1 MAGICHRLSKLRQI
15 FHDQSSTSTQI
26 FLAGLLFAMMLL
38 FPAGA
43 IAEPAWV
50 FPGLEVIGV
59 DDAAR
64 LNIERST
71 YPERYNCEDAD
82 WQLQRF
88 KRLAERQAIKAL
100 QALGYYNS
108 DIDIKIERDENCWT
122 MKLDIEPGD
131 RVLLSDVNIEI
142 SAELEILS
150 AMQTFLN
157 DPPLQP
163 GSTLDHSDYTRT
175 KSEIQK
181 LAVRYGFFD
190 GAFIENTLEINP
202 VRNIA
207 SASLIFEAGPR
218 RHFGEITIEQS
229 EFDEVLIDQYIVLES
244 GQPFDSRE
252 LVKQQQILNASGYF
266 ESVRVIADHERVDD
280 AQRVPVEIKLQEIK
294 QRVYRF
300 GVGASTD
307 TGPRL
312 SFGYENRRLNRH
324 GHQFSVDGLVSPVH
338 QEVTLDYGIPRGKA
352 GAEHLDFQAGYL
364 FEDVDTVEQESLKL
378 AVLNTNTYDSGWI
391 RTSFLEYLNEEF
403 VVAKEPGS
411 GELLMPGMRLR
422 KTAADDALYPL
433 NGQRMEGS
441 IRLASDK
448 LVSSTDFAQL
458 TLGYKGIQP
467 LFGGRLLSRLNLG
480 SSGVG
485 DFDELPASLR
495 FFAGGDGSVRGFDY
509 KTLGPLNDQGEVL
522 GGLHLITASLEVDHL
537 IVGESWS
544 IAAFV
549 DTGNAFNDWEDLS
562 LFTGAGIGARWHSP
576 IGPIRLDVA
585 QDVSGEESIRWHLSM
600 GLDL

>member
-1 MAGICHRLSKLRQI
+1 MHARIWA
-15 FHDQSSTSTQI
+15 
-26 FLAGLLFAMMLL
+26 AGLLLGVMLFSPL
-38 FPAGA
+38 RL

-50 FPGLEVIGV
+50 FPGLEINGV

-64 LNIERST
+64 LNVERSIH
-71 YPERYNCEDAD
+71 PERYNCEDAD
-82 WQLQRF
+82 WQLQRLR
-88 KRLAERQAIKAL
+88 RLAGRQTIKAL

-108 DIDIKIERDENCWT
+108 EIDIKIERSETCWT
-122 MKLDIEPGD
+122 LKLDVEPGE
-131 RVLLSDVNIEI
+131 RVLVSDVSIDI
-142 SAELEILS
+142 SGELEALP
-150 AMQTFLN
+150 AMQIFLQN
-157 DPPLQP
+157 PPLQP
-163 GSTLDHSDYTRT
+163 AKRLNHADYTRT

-181 LAVRYGFFD
+181 LAVRYGFYD
-190 GAFIENTLEINP
+190 GVFTENTLEVNP
-202 VRNIA
+202 AKNVATARLA
-207 SASLIFEAGPR
+207 FEAGPR
-218 RHFGEITIEQS
+218 RHFGEISIEQS
-229 EFDEVLIDQYIVLES
+229 EFDETLIQQYILLKP
-244 GQPFDSRE
+244 GQPFDSNE

-266 ESVRVIADHERVDD
+266 ESVRVIADHERVD
-280 AQRVPVEIKLQEIK
+280 AENRVPVEIKLQEIK

-312 SFGYENRRLNRH
+312 SFGYENRRLNRR
-324 GHQFSVDGLVSPVH
+324 GHQFSIDGLMSPVH

-378 AVLNTNTYDSGWI
+378 AVLNTNTYDSGWV
-391 RTSFLEYLNEEF
+391 RTDFVEYLNEDF
-403 VVAKEPGS
+403 VVAKQPGS

-422 KTAADDALYPL
+422 KTAADNALYPL
-433 NGQRMEGS
+433 NGDRLEGS
-441 IRLASDK
+441 IRLASDQ

-458 TLGYKGIQP
+458 TLGYKGIRP

-480 SSGVG
+480 SSSAG

-509 KTLGPLNDQGEVL
+509 KTLGPLNEQGEVL

-537 IVGESWS
+537 IVNDSWS

-562 LFTGAGIGARWHSP
+562 LYTGAGVGVRWHSP
-576 IGPIRLDVA
+576 IGPVRLDVA
-585 QDVSGEESIRWHLSM
+585 QDVSGEESLRWHLSM